1 LGNGGLISGAFAEQ
15 SAHTGGIDLSAK
27 GDMHGYSDDDA
38 RIPISTDNFSLLCD
52 NAESLGLKWAA
63 SPTSVLD
70 ATGKM
75 LYASSANTLAAISPG
90 AEDTVLTMGG
100 SSVPAWA
107 SGGLDPV
114 FYSAVEWGKGAA
126 QTRYFPLDAGD
137 GNNVGSDADAD
148 QEQDEEV
155 TIVMMHV
162 VCIAAPSSDSKCTLR
177 DDGAD
182 GTQITVTAN
191 TPGDYTTGTISN
203 TIAAGSMVNWQMIA
217 AGSGTFQITARAL
230 EGT

>member
-1 LGNGGLISGAFAEQ
+1 LIAGAF
-15 SAHTGGIDLSAK
+15 S
-27 GDMHGYSDDDA
+27 
-38 RIPISTDNFSLLCD
+38 STS
-52 NAESLGLKWAA
+52 
-63 SPTSVLD
+63 
-70 ATGKM
+70 GK
-75 LYASSANTLAAISPG
+75 A
-90 AEDTVLTMGG
+90 DTVMNTNGQILYYNNGRKALDKEDNDDILTLKSGLP
-100 SSVPAWA
+100 SWETPSA
-107 SGGLDPV
+107 GGLDPV

-182 GTQITVTAN
+182 GTQITVTAS
-191 TPGDYTTGTISN
+191 TTGDYTTGTISN